1 MNRGVTRRIAGILC
15 ALLLLLTMSGCSRQV
30 PKEKT
35 VIKILYNEDFKKIEE
50 LVESTYDDIDIQT
63 ELSLYPSEQ
72 LRRLNRGV
80 GPDPVSY
87 THLAWRLTGV
97 WFLACLE
104 PMAREN
110 PQQLN
115 ASWEQREPT
124 QVLSVFWEQT
134 LCKTEKNFLKK

>member
-1 MNRGVTRRIAGILC
+1 MNRGVIRRIAGILC

-80 GPDPVSY
+80 GPDLVITAQPDTNLVKKYLLDISDTRASASY
-87 THLAWRLTGV
+87 DGTIMNAW
-97 WFLACLE
+97 
-104 PMAREN
+104 
-110 PQQLN
+110 
-115 ASWEQREPT
+115 
-124 QVLSVFWEQT
+124 
-134 LCKTEKNFLKK
+134 KTDLFSLLKGGIRCN

>member
-1 MNRGVTRRIAGILC
+1 MNRGVIRRIAGILC

-80 GPDPVSY
+80 GPDLVITAQPDTNLVKKYLLDISDTRASASY
-87 THLAWRLTGV
+87 DGTIMNAWKTDGKTYMIPLPGV
-97 WFLACLE
+97 
-104 PMAREN
+104 
-110 PQQLN
+110 
-115 ASWEQREPT
+115 
-124 QVLSVFWEQT
+124 
-134 LCKTEKNFLKK
+134 